1 MKASIV
7 KLLVAFLMTATMA
20 GCASTGGGNPPNFD
34 SVNDIYYGDM
44 PYSVG

>member
-1 MKASIV
+1 MKASIM
-7 KLLVAFLMTATMA
+7 KLAAAFLMVAAMA
-20 GCASTGGGNPPNFD
+20 GCASTGTGTPPSFD